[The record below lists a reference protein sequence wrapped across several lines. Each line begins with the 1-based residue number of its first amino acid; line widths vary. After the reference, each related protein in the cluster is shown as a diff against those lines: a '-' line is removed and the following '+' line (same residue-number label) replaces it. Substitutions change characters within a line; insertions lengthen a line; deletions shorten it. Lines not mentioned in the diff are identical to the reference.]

1 MTHPQ
6 EPQDMQRVFEDCD
19 PAYLRQLRQTAGIE
33 LTALARTACLSVAQ
47 VRHLEGDGE
56 GVFYSPAIKRQSY
69 KRLLMILGAA
79 PPTAN
84 PQEAMQA
91 AAHGLQHRVALG
103 KQPQPVAPISQSAN
117 SLATFHSGMRYAM
130 WLALLGLGVWGVV
143 SVAPAPLR
151 AWFEHMHPVAN
162 APQPLT
168 TPSESGDGGVP
179 VVPTPEPVPMTN
191 ASASALTPMST
202 GAPPRALAALP
213 DSATS
218 CVHTSETLPELVS
231 EQAHKVGNYVY
242 LVSDKPMTVCVV
254 DGAQQATWL
263 ELKPGEGRSVY
274 GKSPWQLTGAQL
286 YQAQIYFQGHRLT
299 LPEGNPQRLSL
310 VEKPLTR

>member
-6 EPQDMQRVFEDCD
+6 ELQDMQHVFEDCD
-19 PAYLRQLRQTAGIE
+19 PAYLRQLRQTAGME

-56 GVFYSPAIKRQSY
+56 GFFYSPAIKRQSY

-103 KQPQPVAPISQSAN
+103 KQPQPVAPISHSAN
-117 SLATFHSGMRYAM
+117 SLAPFRSSMRYAM
-130 WLALLGLGVWGVV
+130 WLALLVLGVWGVV
-143 SVAPAPLR
+143 SVAQAPLR
-151 AWFEHMHPVAN
+151 AWFEGMQPVAN
-162 APQPLT
+162 APQPLS
-168 TPSESGDGGVP
+168 TPSASGTRGVP
-179 VVPTPEPVPMTN
+179 VVPTSEPVPMAN

-202 GAPPRALAALP
+202 GAPRALAALP

-218 CVHTSETLPELVS
+218 CVHTAESLPELVPT
-231 EQAHKVGNYVY
+231 EAHKVGNYVY
-242 LVSDKPMTVCVV
+242 LVSDKPMTVCIV
-254 DGAQQATWL
+254 DGAKQATWL

-299 LPEGNPQRLSL
+299 LPEGNPQRLRL